1 MEKNILKQSS
11 KKLKSQILDRF
22 SVEVDSST
30 MYLKCTQVFV
40 FVLVPVQVLSWSVLK
55 YLNFYPSSSTL
66 LKCTQS
72 PSPST
77 VLKCTQVLVLEV
89 YLMPQSKYSLEGP
102 ELWIEYCVDDRIYT
116 GIDVS

>member
-55 YLNFYPSSSTL
+55 YLNFYPSSST
-66 LKCTQS
+66 
-72 PSPST
+72 
-77 VLKCTQVLVLEV
+77 VLKCTQVFVIEV
-89 YLMPQSKYSLEGP
+89 YLMSQSKYSLEGP